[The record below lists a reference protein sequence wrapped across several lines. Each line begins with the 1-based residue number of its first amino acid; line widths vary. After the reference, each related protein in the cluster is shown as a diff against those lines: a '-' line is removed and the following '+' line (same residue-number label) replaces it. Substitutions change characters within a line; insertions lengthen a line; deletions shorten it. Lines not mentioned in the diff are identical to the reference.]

1 MGKRLFKL
9 GGAAIIALALG
20 QTAAYTQPQ
29 LVHYWNFNTTT
40 SQAALLTPSQTSV
53 AGASITPIA
62 VGASAIN
69 VTGGTGQ
76 NFNVAN
82 LNARNG
88 DASGTHLRFDNPAGS
103 ELEFALPT
111 TGYQDAMVKFAT
123 RRSGSGAGIQNWS
136 YSTDGGVTYTFLR
149 VINPVDG
156 DPTLDSLD
164 FSPINA
170 ADNNPNFRVKVAFA
184 AGSGGS
190 VGNNRFDN
198 FTLEGTSA
206 GGPDT
211 VAPRTNFTPANNA
224 VNVAVNGPITIGF
237 NEPVRRI
244 NNSLITSANVASL
257 VELRLNGSTGA
268 LVPFTASFAN
278 NNLITVTPSATLQ
291 NRQQYYVALKAD
303 SVEDFSNN
311 AIARRDSSR
320 FTTIALQTRFNAGD
334 MVFVAYRMNAT
345 NTEDEVALLPLVDIL
360 PGTFIQ
366 LTDAKFTTNTPG
378 QCAGGITWT
387 APLNECTPA
396 GTIITIQT
404 SALVTNR
411 GTVTG
416 SGFGLS
422 SGGDQVIVYTGTP
435 AAPTYITALTSNDWI
450 AANTACGGSLSM
462 IPIGLRDG
470 LSSINM
476 STAPGN
482 VAGNSANAYYNGTQT
497 GTPAQIRVAALDPA
511 NWVTAASGTAAQTW
525 PAYSFPAPPV
535 VTNASVLSATS
546 IRLIFNTALDAASAT
561 SVANYT
567 GIAGISSASM
577 TSNGPARDT
586 VTLSFSTPFTPA
598 ASYTLTV
605 DNIRDTG
612 NKPMACA
619 YVFDFTYNPSVAFAS
634 NFIVTGEGVGTLNFQ
649 LNLTNPAPGSVELAV
664 LGRAF
669 STAGANDYTLS
680 TQRITFPG
688 TSNTYNVAIPIT
700 VDKADEQTAEYFVV
714 ALRNPLGYAITG
726 DTLATIYIKDTDRK
740 APAPTNSIN
749 LQYVGSFDPS
759 GSNTSTCEVVAYD
772 PNSRR
777 LFTSSAVAGFLDIVD
792 FSNPAAPV
800 LIRSVDIKPYG
811 GITSVAVKNGIV
823 AVASPNANEQLPGSV
838 LLMDTAGKLIKQL
851 TVGALPDMVCF
862 TPDGKKILTANEG
875 QPSTDYSVD
884 PEGSVSVIDVSA
896 GAANATQS
904 NVTTLGFVPFNATE
918 ALLISRGIRKTKS
931 ASTLAQDLEPEYIA
945 VSPDSRKAWVT
956 LQENNAIAEIDLT
969 ANKVADIWALG
980 TKDLNV
986 PGNGIDASDN
996 NNEVLIA
1003 NWPVKAYYT
1012 PDGVAHFSVNGSNY
1026 LVTANEGDEKEYTG
1040 FVERTTVGAADYK
1053 LDPGRFPNAAMLKQS
1068 YNLGRMR
1075 VTNLNGDIDGDGDFD
1090 EIYCLGSRSFSIWNA
1105 DSRILV
1111 YDCGDDFERFTSMTP
1126 AFAPLFNSDH
1136 ESNSPKS
1143 RSRAKGPEPEG
1154 VAVAEVGGRK
1164 YAFITLE
1171 RIGGVMVYDVTNPQA
1186 PSFVDYKNP
1195 RSSTAYTGDHGPET
1209 MAFIADSVSPNR
1221 KPYLIVAN
1229 EISGTLSIFEVVNNN
1244 PPVPNGVAGPV
1255 AGPVTFNVFP
1265 NPAKGKTV
1273 FFNRIADVEV
1283 RDIKGAVK
1291 FKGDRQLKLDIG
1303 GYVPGVYFVRT
1314 ADGASAKFVVTE

>member
-9 GGAAIIALALG
+9 TGAAILALTLG
-20 QTAAYTQPQ
+20 QTAAYAQPQ
-29 LVHYWNFNTTT
+29 LVHYWNFNTNT

-62 VGASAIN
+62 GGTSAIN
-69 VTGGTGQ
+69 VSGGTAQ

-88 DASGTHLRFDNPAGS
+88 DASGTHLRFDNPIGG

-111 TGYQDAMVKFAT
+111 TGYQDPVVKFAT
-123 RRSGSGAGIQNWS
+123 RRSGSGAGTQNWS
-136 YSTDGGVTYTFLR
+136 YSTDGGATYTFLR
-149 VINPVDG
+149 AVSPVDN
-156 DPTLDSLD
+156 DPVLETLD
-164 FSPINA
+164 FTPINA
-170 ADNNPNFRVKVAFA
+170 ADNNPNFKVKVSFA
-184 AGSGGS
+184 VGGGGL

-198 FTLEGTSA
+198 LTLDASSA

-211 VAPRTNFTPANNA
+211 VAPRTNITPANNA
-224 VNVAVNGPITIGF
+224 VNVAVNAAITIGF

-244 NNSLITSANVASL
+244 DNSLITSANVASL
-257 VELRLNGSTGA
+257 VELRLNNGTGA

-278 NNLITVTPSATLQ
+278 NNLITITPSATLL
-291 NRQQYYVALKAD
+291 NRQQYYVVLKAD

-320 FTTIALQTRFNAGD
+320 FTTIALQTAFNAGD

-360 PGTFIQ
+360 PGTFIE

-378 QCAGGITWT
+378 QCAGSITWT

-404 SALVTNR
+404 NALITNR

-435 AAPTYITALTSNDWI
+435 AAPTYITALTSNDWV

-470 LSSINM
+470 LTSVNM

-482 VAGNSANAYYNGTQT
+482 AAGNSANAYYNGIQT
-497 GTPAQIRVAALDPA
+497 GTPAQIRAAALNPA
-511 NWVTAASGTAAQTW
+511 NWVTAASGSPAQTW

-535 VTNASVLSATS
+535 VTGATILSANS
-546 IRLIFNTALDAASAT
+546 IRLVFNTALDAVTAT
-561 SVANYT
+561 SIASYT
-567 GIAGISSASM
+567 GISGISSASM
-577 TSNGPARDT
+577 TSNGAAKDT
-586 VTLSFSTPFTPA
+586 VTLTFSTPFAAA

-605 DNIRDTG
+605 NNIRDTG

-619 YVFDFTYNPSVAFAS
+619 YVFSFTYTPSVAFAS
-634 NFIVTGEGVGTLNFQ
+634 TFIVTNEGAGTLNLQ
-649 LNLTNPAPGSVELAV
+649 LNLTNPAPGSVEIAV
-664 LGRAF
+664 MGRAF
-669 STAGANDYTLS
+669 STAGTGDFTLN
-680 TQRITFPG
+680 TQRINFPG
-688 TSNTYNVAIPIT
+688 TSNTYNVSIPIT
-700 VDKADEQTAEYFVV
+700 ADKAGEQTAEYFVL
-714 ALRNPLGYAITG
+714 ALRSPLSYAITG

-740 APAPTNSIN
+740 APVPTNSIR

-772 PNSRR
+772 PASRR

-792 FSNPAAPV
+792 FSNPAAPA

-838 LLMDTAGKLIKQL
+838 LLMDTAGKLIRQL
-851 TVGALPDMVCF
+851 AVGALPDMVCF
-862 TPDGKKILTANEG
+862 TPDGRKILTANEG

-896 GAANATQS
+896 GAANTTQS
-904 NVTTLGFVPFNATE
+904 NVTTIGFVPFNANE
-918 ALLISRGIRKTKS
+918 ALPISRGVRMTR
-931 ASTLAQDLEPEYIA
+931 AGSTLAQDLEPEYIA

-956 LQENNAIAEIDLT
+956 LQENNAIAEIDLST
-969 ANKVADIWALG
+969 NKVADIWALG
-980 TKDLNV
+980 AKDLNV

-1003 NWPVKAYYT
+1003 NWPVKAFYT
-1012 PDGVAHFSVNGSNY
+1012 PDGVAHFSVNGTNY

-1111 YDCGDDFERFTSMTP
+1111 YDCGDDFERYTSMTP

-1136 ESNSPKS
+1136 EANSPKS

-1154 VAVAEVGGRK
+1154 VAVAEVGGHK
-1164 YAFITLE
+1164 YAFISLE
-1171 RIGGVMVYDVTNPQA
+1171 RIGGVMAYDVTNPQA
-1186 PSFVDYKNP
+1186 PQFADYQNP
-1195 RSSTAYTGDHGPET
+1195 RSTTAYTGDHGPET
-1209 MAFIADSVSPNR
+1209 MVFIADSLSPNR

-1244 PPVPNGVAGPV
+1244 PPVPNSVAGPV
-1255 AGPVTFNVFP
+1255 GASVTFNVFP
-1265 NPAKGKTV
+1265 NPAKGKIV
-1273 FFNRIADVEV
+1273 FFNRMADVEV
-1283 RDIKGAVK
+1283 TDIKGAIR
-1291 FKGDRQLKLDIG
+1291 FRGDRQLKLDISS
-1303 GYVPGVYFVRT
+1303 YVPGVYFVHT